1 MSEGP
6 EPNPI
11 DRAVPVYRD
20 AEGALRFLILKGMRT
35 YVAANH
41 SQDFVWFLAVT

>member
-1 MSEGP
+1 VTGAK
-6 EPNPI
+6 PI
-11 DRAVPVYRD
+11 DRAVPADRD
-20 AEGALRFLILKGMRT
+20 AEDPLRFFILKGMRT